1 MPSLPL
7 FTGIRH
13 LHAHVLAVPPTK
25 ACLLCATPASM
36 DLYIYIYTSHACRH
50 LPSAVPWISED
61 RLFLALSAWKREV
74 DWRLLAPLTV
84 ARYVRIM
91 IYRSVAFLASA
102 VSCGPSP
109 IPVNTQASAATGTYG
124 DVVTYTCIAG
134 YNQSGGGTGRRTCD
148 SSGSWVVDGGDS
160 DPVCSRE
167 MQILHSRKIKIKDR
181 LILDIYHPVNRVRH
195 ELSRAK
201 HIPSDGKKCLAFTDQ
216 DTQRFLFEDT
226 VYTKVEAWSQLD
238 SKKQSINLT
247 QNWLRRSEKKI
258 KTSWTERLLLLLL
271 LKLEGPKTMR
281 KYWW

>member
-1 MPSLPL
+1 
-7 FTGIRH
+7 
-13 LHAHVLAVPPTK
+13 
-25 ACLLCATPASM
+25 
-36 DLYIYIYTSHACRH
+36 
-50 LPSAVPWISED
+50 
-61 RLFLALSAWKREV
+61 
-74 DWRLLAPLTV
+74 
-84 ARYVRIM
+84 M

-181 LILDIYHPVNRVRH
+181 LILDIYHPVSRVRH

-201 HIPSDGKKCLAFTDQ
+201 HIPSDRKKVCFSSKQKLRSTNKRRKKAVGSSLAKTETRARGFIFFVLIVEYLSVCCLIKGLPPIFAHCFWTFQFKQQQQQKAFCSGCFD
-216 DTQRFLFEDT
+216 LFFGTSQSVLRQIDALFFT
-226 VYTKVEAWSQLD
+226 V
-238 SKKQSINLT
+238 
-247 QNWLRRSEKKI
+247 
-258 KTSWTERLLLLLL
+258 
-271 LKLEGPKTMR
+271 
-281 KYWW
+281 

>member
-1 MPSLPL
+1 M
-7 FTGIRH
+7 
-13 LHAHVLAVPPTK
+13 
-25 ACLLCATPASM
+25 
-36 DLYIYIYTSHACRH
+36 
-50 LPSAVPWISED
+50 
-61 RLFLALSAWKREV
+61 
-74 DWRLLAPLTV
+74 LAPLTV

-148 SSGSWVVDGGDS
+148 SSGSWIVDGGDS

-167 MQILHSRKIKIKDR
+167 IQILHSRKIKIKDR

-226 VYTKVEAWSQLD
+226 VYTKVEA
-238 SKKQSINLT
+238 
-247 QNWLRRSEKKI
+247 
-258 KTSWTERLLLLLL
+258 
-271 LKLEGPKTMR
+271 
-281 KYWW
+281 